1 MSIIKAKDSKS
12 IHAKKGFLEGY
23 KTYDTSNG
31 FGSVDDWKKA
41 FEKRFNFVS
50 ITIEQKAEKED
61 VLQPLYDAKDFF
73 ELRKAYREL
82 MMKYHPDKAGDT
94 EENKVIAQLLN
105 DTYFELK
112 EKF

>member
-1 MSIIKAKDSKS
+1 MSVVKAKTP
-12 IHAKKGFLEGY
+12 KKGFLEGY

-31 FGSVDDWKKA
+31 FGSVEDWKKA
-41 FEKRFNFVS
+41 FEKRFNFISV
-50 ITIEQKAEKED
+50 TVEQKAKKVD
-61 VLQPLYDAKDFF
+61 ILQPLHDAKDFF

-82 MMKYHPDKAGDT
+82 MMKYHPDRAGDT
-94 EENKVIAQLLN
+94 DENKVIAQLLN

>member
-1 MSIIKAKDSKS
+1 MSIVKAKTP
-12 IHAKKGFLEGY
+12 KKGFLEGY

-61 VLQPLYDAKDFF
+61 VLQPLHDAKDFF
-73 ELRKAYREL
+73 ELRKSYREL
-82 MMKYHPDKAGDT
+82 MMKYHPDRAGDT

>member
-1 MSIIKAKDSKS
+1 MLKEKKSKR
-12 IHAKKGFLEGY
+12 GFLEGY

-31 FGSVDDWKKA
+31 FGLVDDWKRA

-50 ITIEQKAEKED
+50 VTIQQKAEKED
-61 VLQPLYDAKDFF
+61 IVKSLYDAKDFF

-82 MMKYHPDKAGDT
+82 MMRYHPDVAGET
-94 EENKVIAQLLN
+94 EENHLIAQLLN

-112 EKF
+112 TKF

>member
-1 MSIIKAKDSKS
+1 MSIVKVKKP
-12 IHAKKGFLEGY
+12 KKGFLEGY

-61 VLQPLYDAKDFF
+61 ILQPLYDAKDFF
-73 ELRKAYREL
+73 ELRKAYRDL
-82 MMKYHPDKAGDT
+82 MMKYHPDRAGDT

>member
-1 MSIIKAKDSKS
+1 MAIKEKKP
-12 IHAKKGFLEGY
+12 KKGFMEGY

-50 ITIEQKAEKED
+50 ITVEQKAEKED
-61 VLQPLYDAKDFF
+61 ILKPLYDAKDFF

-82 MMKYHPDKAGDT
+82 MMTHHPDKAGDT
-94 EENKVIAQLLN
+94 EENNIIAQLLN